1 MIEKNKNGYKL
12 IIHKINKGVDMNI
25 NNLFEKLSNIIN
37 KANDL
42 KGQFA
47 NNPNQDMSPKPP
59 RKRRNLKWILLLPLI
74 FIAISAI
81 MSCQYTVEES
91 EQAVVTTLGKVTSI
105 ETAGL
110 HFKLPYPI
118 QNVTKV
124 AVNKTQKLQIGYA
137 SSNEAQANKNA
148 AVAEEAKMITGD
160 FNIVNIDFFIE
171 WKISDPVKFLFNS
184 DEPGQILKMIA
195 QSSARSIIGS
205 KNVDGVLT
213 TEKSII
219 QAEIKEK
226 IINKLQNYDLGVQI
240 LDVKIQDS
248 EPPTADVIKAFKEV
262 ETAKQEKETRINE
275 ALAYKN
281 KTLPSAESQA
291 DKLIREAE
299 SFKESKINEATG
311 EVARFNAMYTEYAKN
326 KDITRTRMY
335 LETIEDILP
344 GITVYVD
351 SSEGGVQKLLPL
363 KSFSEPGETEG
374 GAN

>member
-1 MIEKNKNGYKL
+1 MSIK
-12 IIHKINKGVDMNI
+12 D
-25 NNLFEKLSNIIN
+25 LFEKLISIIN
-37 KANDL
+37 NANDF
-42 KGQFA
+42 KNQY
-47 NNPNQDMSPKPP
+47 PNQDTSQKPP
-59 RKRRNLKWILLLPLI
+59 KKRRSLKWLLILPLI
-74 FIAISAI
+74 IMAISAI
-81 MSCQYTVEES
+81 LSCQYTVEES
-91 EQAVVTTLGKVTSI
+91 EQAVVTTLGKVSSV
-105 ETAGL
+105 ENAGL
-110 HFKLPYPI
+110 HFKLPYPV

-124 AVNKTQKLQIGYA
+124 AVNKTQKLQIGYV
-137 SSNEAQANKNA
+137 SSNEAEANKSS
-148 AVAEEAKMITGD
+148 AVADEAKMITGD

-171 WKISDPVKFLFNS
+171 WKISDPVKFLYNS

-248 EPPTADVIKAFKEV
+248 EPPTADVIRAFKEV

-299 SFKESKINEATG
+299 SFKEAKINEAKG

-363 KSFSEPGETEG
+363 KSFSEPGVVEG

>member
-1 MIEKNKNGYKL
+1 
-12 IIHKINKGVDMNI
+12 MNI
-25 NNLFEKLSNIIN
+25 KDLLENLSNIIN
-37 KANDL
+37 KANDM
-42 KGQFA
+42 KGQYTS
-47 NNPNQDMSPKPP
+47 QDMSTKPP
-59 RKRRNLKWILLLPLI
+59 KKRKSLKWLLILPFI

-81 MSCQYTVEES
+81 LSCQYTVEES
-91 EQAVVTTLGKVTSI
+91 EQAVVTTLGKVTSV

-110 HFKLPYPI
+110 HFKLPYPV
-118 QNVTKV
+118 QSVTKV

-137 SSNEAQANKNA
+137 SGSEAEASKSST
-148 AVAEEAKMITGD
+148 VAEEAKMITGD

-171 WKISDPVKFLFNS
+171 WKISDPVKFIYNS

-205 KNVDGVLT
+205 KDVDGVLT

-281 KTLPSAESQA
+281 KTIPAAESQA

-299 SFKESKINEATG
+299 SYRESKINEATG

-335 LETIEDILP
+335 LEAIEEILP
-344 GITVYVD
+344 GISVYID

-363 KSFSEPGETEG
+363 KSFSEPAEIEG

>member
-1 MIEKNKNGYKL
+1 MLKKFIQEILNMAKTDKNIFQSQNYDDFLNETPPKKKKFNFKL
-12 IIHKINKGVDMNI
+12 LILVIGVVV
-25 NNLFEKLSNIIN
+25 LLSV
-37 KANDL
+37 
-42 KGQFA
+42 
-47 NNPNQDMSPKPP
+47 
-59 RKRRNLKWILLLPLI
+59 IL
-74 FIAISAI
+74 
-81 MSCQYTVEES
+81 SCQYTVEET
-91 EQAVVTTLGKVTSI
+91 EQAVVTTLGKVTSV

-118 QNVTKV
+118 QDVSKV

-137 SSNEAQANKNA
+137 SKNDYANSYE
-148 AVAEEAKMITGD
+148 VPIEDEAKMITGD

-171 WKISDPVKFLFNS
+171 WKISDPIKFLYNA
-184 DEPGQILKMIA
+184 DEPSYILKMIS

-226 IINKLQNYDLGVQI
+226 IVDKLESYDLGIQL

-248 EPPTADVIKAFKEV
+248 EPPTEEVIQAFKEV

-281 KTLPSAESQA
+281 KTLPAAESKA

-299 SFKESKINEATG
+299 SYKESKINKAKG
-311 EVARFNAMYTEYAKN
+311 DVARFNEMYTEYAKN
-326 KDITRTRMY
+326 KNITRTRMY
-335 LETIEDILP
+335 LEAIEEILP
-344 GITVYVD
+344 GVKVYID
-351 SSEGGVQKLLPL
+351 STESGVQKLLPL
-363 KSFSEPGETEG
+363 ESFDTG
-374 GAN
+374 GNNNGGTDNAGN

>member
-1 MIEKNKNGYKL
+1 
-12 IIHKINKGVDMNI
+12 MNFRNLF
-25 NNLFEKLSNIIN
+25 NNLLKMVKKPNDFQSQDFYNQGFQTEK
-37 KANDL
+37 
-42 KGQFA
+42 
-47 NNPNQDMSPKPP
+47 KPSSKP
-59 RKRRNLKWILLLPLI
+59 GKFKFLLILPVLL
-74 FIAISAI
+74 IAAGVIL
-81 MSCQYTVEES
+81 SCQYTVEET
-91 EQAVVTTLGKVTSI
+91 EQAVVTTLGKVTSV
-105 ETAGL
+105 ESAGL

-118 QNVTKV
+118 QAVTKV
-124 AVNKTQKLQIGYA
+124 AVNKTQKLQMGYA
-137 SSNEAQANKNA
+137 SDSESNSYSSASIAD
-148 AVAEEAKMITGD
+148 EAKMITGD

-184 DEPGQILKMIA
+184 DEPAQILKMVS

-226 IINKLQNYDLGVQI
+226 IVSKLENYDLGIQL

-248 EPPTADVIKAFKEV
+248 EPPTQEVIQAFKEV

-275 ALAYKN
+275 ALAYRN
-281 KTLPSAESQA
+281 KTLPAAESNA

-299 SFKESKINEATG
+299 SYRESKINEAKG
-311 EVARFNAMYTEYAKN
+311 DVARFNAMYTEYAKN

-335 LETIEDILP
+335 LESIEEILP
-344 GITVYVD
+344 GVKVYID

-363 KSFSEPGETEG
+363 ESFNTNSDNGGE
-374 GAN
+374 N

>member
-1 MIEKNKNGYKL
+1 MG
-12 IIHKINKGVDMNI
+12 
-25 NNLFEKLSNIIN
+25 NLFEKLSSILN
-37 KANDL
+37 KANDM
-42 KGQFA
+42 KNQFT
-47 NNPNQDMSPKPP
+47 NQDMGEKPP
-59 RKRRNLKWILLLPLI
+59 KKKRSLKGFLLLPLLI
-74 FIAISAI
+74 IAIFAI
-81 MSCQYTVEES
+81 SSCQYTVEET

-118 QNVTKV
+118 QNATKV
-124 AVNKTQKLQIGYA
+124 AVNKTQKLQIGYSSGKEAEGYQESTVA
-137 SSNEAQANKNA
+137 S
-148 AVAEEAKMITGD
+148 EAKMITGD

-171 WKISDPVKFLFNS
+171 WKISDPVKFIYNS
-184 DEPGQILKMIA
+184 DEPDQILKMIA

-226 IINKLQNYDLGVQI
+226 IINKLENYDLGVQI

-248 EPPTADVIKAFKEV
+248 EPPTTDVLRAFKEV

-281 KTLPSAESQA
+281 KTLPAAESNA

-299 SFKESKINEATG
+299 SYREAKINQAKG

-326 KDITRTRMY
+326 KDITKTRMY
-335 LETIEDILP
+335 LETIEEILP
-344 GITVYVD
+344 GVTVYVD

-363 KSFSEPGETEG
+363 KSFSEQVESTNTGGEQ
-374 GAN
+374 

>member
-1 MIEKNKNGYKL
+1 MG
-12 IIHKINKGVDMNI
+12 H
-25 NNLFEKLSNIIN
+25 LFERLFSLLN
-37 KANDL
+37 KANDM
-42 KGQFA
+42 KNQFA
-47 NNPNQDMSPKPP
+47 NQDVGERPPKK
-59 RKRRNLKWILLLPLI
+59 KRSLKGLLLMPLLIVAI
-74 FIAISAI
+74 FAI
-81 MSCQYTVEES
+81 MSCQYTVEET
-91 EQAVVTTLGKVTSI
+91 EQAVVTTLGKVTSV

-124 AVNKTQKLQIGYA
+124 AVNKTQKLQIGYSSGNEVEGYKDTSVA
-137 SSNEAQANKNA
+137 S
-148 AVAEEAKMITGD
+148 EAKMITGD

-171 WKISDPVKFLFNS
+171 WKISDPVKFIYNS
-184 DEPGQILKMIA
+184 DEPAQILKMIA

-205 KNVDGVLT
+205 KDVDGVLT

-226 IINKLQNYDLGVQI
+226 IVKKLESYDLGVQI

-248 EPPTADVIKAFKEV
+248 EPPTADVIRAFKEV

-281 KTLPSAESQA
+281 KTLPAAESNA

-299 SFKESKINEATG
+299 SYKESKINQAKG

-335 LETIEDILP
+335 LETIEEILP

-363 KSFSEPGETEG
+363 KSFSEPSENTNTG
-374 GAN
+374 GAQ

>member
-1 MIEKNKNGYKL
+1 MKMNNFIEKL
-12 IIHKINKGVDMNI
+12 INLIDNSKKT
-25 NNLFEKLSNIIN
+25 NNQFEFGDQGFNE
-37 KANDL
+37 
-42 KGQFA
+42 
-47 NNPNQDMSPKPP
+47 KPP
-59 RKRRNLKWILLLPLI
+59 KKKKNTKTLLILPLLI
-74 FIAISAI
+74 LVVYAV

-91 EQAVVTTLGKVTSI
+91 EQAVVTTLGKVTSV

-110 HFKLPYPI
+110 HFKLPYPV

-137 SSNEAQANKNA
+137 SGSESKIDGST
-148 AVAEEAKMITGD
+148 VTEESKMITGD

-171 WKISDPVKFLFNS
+171 WKISDPVKFLYNS
-184 DEPGQILKMIA
+184 DEPSHILKMIS

-226 IINKLQNYDLGVQI
+226 IINKLESYDLGVQI

-281 KTLPSAESQA
+281 KTLPDAESKA
-291 DKLIREAE
+291 DKLIRDAE
-299 SFKESKINEATG
+299 SYKESKINQASG
-311 EVARFNAMYTEYAKN
+311 EVARFNAMYEEYAKN
-326 KDITRTRMY
+326 KGITRTRMY
-335 LETIEDILP
+335 LESIEEILP
-344 GITVYVD
+344 DITVYID

-363 KSFSEPGETEG
+363 KSFSESEETTGGEQ
-374 GAN
+374 

>member
-1 MIEKNKNGYKL
+1 MEIKDL
-12 IIHKINKGVDMNI
+12 IGR
-25 NNLFEKLSNIIN
+25 LLSLIN
-37 KANDL
+37 KAGNF
-42 KGQFA
+42 KNQHEFTGQ
-47 NNPNQDMSPKPP
+47 DVGEKSPK
-59 RKRRNLKWILLLPLI
+59 KRRNLKGILLLPLVI
-74 FIAISAI
+74 IAIFAI
-81 MSCQYTVEES
+81 MSCQYTVEET
-91 EQAVVTTLGKVTSI
+91 EQAVVTTLGKVTSV

-110 HFKLPYPI
+110 HFKLPSPV

-124 AVNKTQKLQIGYA
+124 AVNRTQKLQIGY
-137 SSNEAQANKNA
+137 SSGNETEGYKDST
-148 AVAEEAKMITGD
+148 VADEAKMITGD

-171 WKISDPVKFLFNS
+171 WKISDPVKFLYNS
-184 DEPGQILKMIA
+184 DEPAQILKMIS

-219 QAEIKEK
+219 QAEIKDK
-226 IINKLQNYDLGVQI
+226 IINKLENYDLGVQI

-281 KTLPSAESQA
+281 KTLPAAESDA

-299 SFKESKINEATG
+299 SYREAKINEATG

-335 LETIEDILP
+335 LEAIEQILP
-344 GITVYVD
+344 GVTVYVD

-363 KSFSEPGETEG
+363 KSFSESAETTG
-374 GAN
+374 GGD

>member
-1 MIEKNKNGYKL
+1 MGIKDL
-12 IIHKINKGVDMNI
+12 
-25 NNLFEKLSNIIN
+25 LEKLLNLKSR
-37 KANDL
+37 ANGFNDQFTDYQDL
-42 KGQFA
+42 SEKQ
-47 NNPNQDMSPKPP
+47 PK
-59 RKRRNLKWILLLPLI
+59 KKRNLKSLIILPLLI
-74 FIAISAI
+74 LIGALIL
-81 MSCQYTVEES
+81 SCQYTVEET
-91 EQAVVTTLGKVTSI
+91 EQAVVTTLGKVTSV

-124 AVNKTQKLQIGYA
+124 EVNRTQKLQIGY
-137 SSNEAQANKNA
+137 SGSNEQNNS
-148 AVAEEAKMITGD
+148 AVAAEAKMITGD

-171 WKISDPVKFLFNS
+171 WKISDPVKFLYHS
-184 DEPGQILKMIA
+184 DNPSQILKMIS

-219 QAEIKEK
+219 QSEIKEK
-226 IINKLQNYDLGVQI
+226 IINKLEHYDLGVQV

-248 EPPTADVIKAFKEV
+248 EPPTSDVIRAFKEV

-281 KTLPSAESQA
+281 KTLPAAESQA
-291 DKLIREAE
+291 DKLVREAE
-299 SFKESKINEATG
+299 SYKESKINEAKG
-311 EVARFNAMYTEYAKN
+311 DVAKFNAMYTEYAKN

-335 LETIEDILP
+335 LEVIEQILP
-344 GITVYVD
+344 GVTVYID

-363 KSFSEPGETEG
+363 RGFTESGVTQGGE
-374 GAN
+374 N

>member
-1 MIEKNKNGYKL
+1 MGIRDL
-12 IIHKINKGVDMNI
+12 
-25 NNLFEKLSNIIN
+25 LEKLSSAIN

-42 KGQFA
+42 KGQFV
-47 NNPNQDMSPKPP
+47 NQDNVEKPP
-59 RKRRNLKWILLLPLI
+59 KKKRNLKAVLLLPLL
-74 FIAISAI
+74 IAAI
-81 MSCQYTVEES
+81 YGITSCQYTVEET
-91 EQAVVTTLGKVTSI
+91 EQAVVTTLGKVSSV

-124 AVNKTQKLQIGYA
+124 AVNKTQKLQIGY
-137 SSNEAQANKNA
+137 SSGNEAEASKTS
-148 AVAEEAKMITGD
+148 AVAAEAKMITGD

-171 WKISDPVKFLFNS
+171 WKISDPVKFIYNS

-226 IINKLQNYDLGVQI
+226 IINKLTNYDLGVQI

-275 ALAYKN
+275 ALTYKN
-281 KTLPSAESQA
+281 KTLPAAESEA
-291 DKLIREAE
+291 DKLIRAAE
-299 SFKESKINEATG
+299 SYRESKINEATG

-335 LETIEDILP
+335 LETIEEILP

-363 KSFSEPGETEG
+363 KSFSESTETTGGE
-374 GAN
+374 N